1 MCKGAGKTPRK
12 PAGLWVAEGEGVDDV
27 RAVYRFAGV
36 EDLGARSKGRG
47 AGSTAR
53 SAASASRKAR
63 EPPSN
68 APAGLRYSTAEMS
81 YERMEHLSTCACL
94 P

>member
-1 MCKGAGKTPRK
+1 VADCPMCKGAGKTPRK

-53 SAASASRKAR
+53 EDGGRDRAGRAQAR
-63 EPPSN
+63 D
-68 APAGLRYSTAEMS
+68 RRAE
-81 YERMEHLSTCACL
+81 EHA
-94 P
+94 